1 MNDTELQ
8 NLIQYLSESPT
19 PYHAVAAQC
28 ERLEAAGYR
37 RLTEAQV
44 WKLEAGEGYYLTRN
58 DSALIAFRLPKRGGK
73 RFMMTASHS
82 DSPALKLKDA
92 PELPAVNGMK
102 RLNVEVYGGAL
113 LAPWFDRPLGVAG
126 RLVVRTENGVETRLV
141 DCGRDLAMIPSLA
154 IHFDRKANLGHE
166 IHPQAELA
174 PVYGLDGAPNLLAI
188 AAETADVR
196 EGDILAHDLILYNRQ
211 KPTVWGA
218 ENEFLSAG
226 KLDDLACAHAS
237 LEGFLAAGESDS
249 IPVHVVFDNEEIG
262 SSTLQGA
269 SGTFLRDTLTRIA
282 HALGWT
288 EEDALAAFAQSF
300 LLSADNAHAAHP
312 NRTECADPVTR
323 PRLNGGVV
331 LKFSGAQRY
340 ATDAVSA
347 AVVRSAG
354 ALAGVPIQT
363 FVNHSDHPGG
373 TTLGN
378 LSVQQVAV
386 RTADVGIAQ
395 LAMHSP
401 YETCGSADIESL
413 TALCRTLYSTSLVEI
428 VPGRFT
434 VRIS

>member
-1 MNDTELQ
+1 
-8 NLIQYLSESPT
+8 
-19 PYHAVAAQC
+19 
-28 ERLEAAGYR
+28 
-37 RLTEAQV
+37 
-44 WKLEAGEGYYLTRN
+44 
-58 DSALIAFRLPKRGGK
+58 
-73 RFMMTASHS
+73 MMTASHS
-82 DSPALKLKDA
+82 DSPVLKLKDA
-92 PELPAVNGMK
+92 PELPASNGMK

-126 RLVVRTENGVETRLV
+126 RLVVRTEQGVETRLV
-141 DCGRDLAMIPSLA
+141 DCGEDLALIPSLA

-166 IHPQAELA
+166 IKAQSELL
-174 PVYGLDGAPNLLAI
+174 PVYGMEGAPELLAI
-188 AAETADVR
+188 AARAAGVQQA
-196 EGDILAHDLILYNRQ
+196 DILAHDLVLYNAQAPRL
-211 KPTVWGA
+211 WGA
-218 ENEFLSAG
+218 EKEFLSAA

-237 LEGFLAAGESDS
+237 LEGFLAAEESDS

-262 SSTLQGA
+262 SSTMQGA
-269 SGTFLRDTLTRIA
+269 SATFLRDTLCRIA
-282 HALGWT
+282 AGLGWT
-288 EEDALAAFAQSF
+288 EQAYLAALAESF

-323 PRLNGGVV
+323 PRVNGGVV

-347 AVVRSAG
+347 AIVRRAG
-354 ALAGVPIQT
+354 ECANVPLQT

-401 YETCGSADIESL
+401 YETCGSRDVEHLA
-413 TALCRTLYSTSLVEI
+413 ALCRALYSAALTETA
-428 VPGRFT
+428 PGEFHEHLRDNH
-434 VRIS
+434 SG